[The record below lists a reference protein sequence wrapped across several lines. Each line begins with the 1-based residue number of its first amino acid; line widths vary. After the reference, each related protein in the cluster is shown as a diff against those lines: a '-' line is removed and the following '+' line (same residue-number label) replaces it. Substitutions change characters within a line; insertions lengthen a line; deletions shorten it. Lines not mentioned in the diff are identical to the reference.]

1 MPLNSPS
8 PWQGICLVLLFAA
21 HAAMA
26 QAPQGETKKGLPPKL
41 IVAITVDQMRADY
54 LTRYNEGFG
63 EDGFRRFYDEG
74 FAAMDHHF
82 SYAPTYT
89 GPGHASIATGTTPA
103 VHGIIGNNWY
113 SRAESRSVYCA
124 EDASTLAVGMPNTD
138 IGSKGQMSPHRMASS
153 TWADELKLH
162 FTQRNGRAP
171 KIIGASMKDR
181 GAILP
186 AGHAANAAYWLV
198 NGDFI
203 TSNHYM
209 ESLPNWVI
217 EFNESNA
224 TEDYI
229 NGGWSLMNAPETYQ
243 SCMKDN
249 NPYEGKWKN
258 SDRPTLPY
266 DISKL
271 ADENGGKD
279 IIKGTPMGNSLL
291 VDFGIQAMR
300 EEELG
305 LDGVPDVLALS
316 FSSTDYV
323 GHKFGA
329 HAMETEDTYL
339 RLDADLGRLFDALD
353 DQVGKG
359 QWLAFLT
366 ADHGAVTVPGIEKS
380 RGLPVDYWNPEPM
393 KAMVDSALLTRYG
406 RSDLILKYEN
416 DQFFLNRPTI
426 HEAQLNA
433 HDMARFVAHVAEQ
446 FEEVQRTLTA
456 QDLRSS
462 SFSEGA
468 EANVQRGW
476 HAKAS
481 GDIVVMLK
489 PGFLEYSR
497 TGTSHGSPYAYD
509 THVPF
514 LIMGPGIPKDQRSY
528 RRTAIR
534 DIAPT
539 LSALLGFPRPS
550 ATTGQPMLDL
560 FDE

>member
-1 MPLNSPS
+1 
-8 PWQGICLVLLFAA
+8 
-21 HAAMA
+21 
-26 QAPQGETKKGLPPKL
+26 
-41 IVAITVDQMRADY
+41 
-54 LTRYNEGFG
+54 
-63 EDGFRRFYDEG
+63 
-74 FAAMDHHF
+74 
-82 SYAPTYT
+82 
-89 GPGHASIATGTTPA
+89 
-103 VHGIIGNNWY
+103 
-113 SRAESRSVYCA
+113 
-124 EDASTLAVGMPNTD
+124 
-138 IGSKGQMSPHRMASS
+138 
-153 TWADELKLH
+153 
-162 FTQRNGRAP
+162 
-171 KIIGASMKDR
+171 
-181 GAILP
+181 
-186 AGHAANAAYWLV
+186 
-198 NGDFI
+198 
-203 TSNHYM
+203 
-209 ESLPNWVI
+209 
-217 EFNESNA
+217 
-224 TEDYI
+224 
-229 NGGWSLMNAPETYQ
+229 
-243 SCMKDN
+243 
-249 NPYEGKWKN
+249 
-258 SDRPTLPY
+258 
-266 DISKL
+266 
-271 ADENGGKD
+271 
-279 IIKGTPMGNSLL
+279 MGNSLL
-291 VDFGIQAMR
+291 VDFGIQAIS

-305 LDGVPDVLALS
+305 SDGVPDVLALS

-339 RLDADLGRLFDALD
+339 RLDADLSRLFDALD
-353 DQVGKG
+353 DEVGQG

-380 RGLPVDYWNPEPM
+380 RGLPVGYWNPEPM
-393 KAMVDSALLTRYG
+393 KARVDSALLARYE

-416 DQFFLNRPTI
+416 DQFFLNRPAI

-433 HDMARFVAHVAEQ
+433 QDMARFVAHVAEQ

-514 LIMGPGIPKDQRSY
+514 LIMGPGIPEGQRSY